1 MVHDR
6 TAVIKRWE
14 RWWFPPSS
22 GLNLA
27 VCRILVAGTQVFVF
41 MPFFMAS
48 PAEHMA
54 LLERGG
60 GFVQPQ
66 WMIRVVA
73 AILPVEVVS
82 WPTLVRGAY
91 AVTVAA
97 GLTTLVGWWTRTS
110 AFVFAL
116 GTWFLVSHDGSYGE
130 IHHPE
135 IVLAMFLLLLALS
148 PSGRRLSL
156 DRLLRGRDGLRGED
170 TREAIW
176 PLRLTQTLLAW
187 SYFSNAVAKL
197 AFSGLQWM
205 NGYSLQKSLLDTS
218 LQWDRPLGLWLA
230 QHHGLCVA
238 LSVGTVVFELT
249 FPLALFIRKARPFI
263 LLLGVVFHLVIY
275 LTMNVAFFQ
284 HIVLYAVF
292 VDFEGLASRM
302 RSGRRAPALPGA
314 LIPEARA

>member
-1 MVHDR
+1 
-6 TAVIKRWE
+6 VIERWE

-22 GLNLA
+22 GLDLA
-27 VCRILVAGTQVFVF
+27 VCRILVAGTQLFVF
-41 MPFFMAS
+41 MPFFMPS
-48 PAEHMA
+48 PAEHVA

-73 AILPVEVVS
+73 AILPVDVVS
-82 WPTLVRGAY
+82 WPDLVRGAY

-97 GLTTLVGWWTRTS
+97 GLTTLVGLSTRAS

-130 IHHPE
+130 VHHPD
-135 IVLAMFLLLLALS
+135 IVLAMFVLFLALS
-148 PSGRRLSL
+148 PSGRRLCL
-156 DRLLRGRDGLRGED
+156 DRLLRGKDERRGED
-170 TREAIW
+170 TMEAVW
-176 PLRLTQTLLAW
+176 PLKLTQTLLAW

-205 NGYSLQKSLLDTS
+205 NGYTLQQSLLALS
-218 LQWDRPLGLWLA
+218 LERDRPLGLWLA
-230 QHHGLCVA
+230 QHHELCVA

-249 FPLALFIRKARPFI
+249 FPLALFVPRARPLI
-263 LLLGVVFHLVIY
+263 LLSGVAFHLIVY
-275 LTMNVAFFQ
+275 LTMNVAFLQ

-292 VDFEGLASRM
+292 VDFEGLASRLRIARRVPILA
-302 RSGRRAPALPGA
+302 RS
-314 LIPEARA
+314 